1 MKLYNSCWAN
11 EVIVATRVAVLL
23 VKEVENYT
31 RH

>member
-1 MKLYNSCWAN
+1 MKLYNSCRAN
-11 EVIVATRVAVLL
+11 EVIVANRVAVLL